1 MQPLR
6 TLAPSPSL
14 AESGGSGARQVL
26 VLQDFRDMSGLA
38 GGLSKLFMTFVS
50 TGASQLSS
58 FYFSDWGADRKG
70 HYTHYHT
77 QRLLY
82 ALAAILIALQL
93 WFWLVYVP
101 VKRCERARRGAQPR
115 DELVEEP
122 PGAATSRSDVGSSSE
137 DDSLDAEFGV

>member
-1 MQPLR
+1 
-6 TLAPSPSL
+6 
-14 AESGGSGARQVL
+14 
-26 VLQDFRDMSGLA
+26 MSGLA

-101 VKRCERARRGAQPR
+101 MKRCERARRGAQPR